1 VDSMNNF
8 TGWTTVAREIVRDDQ
23 WQEFADVYVRDKHK
37 LGIQKWIERENPH
50 AMAQMVERML
60 EMARQG
66 YWQADAAT
74 VSELKERYKD
84 LARRFDVRSDNR
96 NFQEYVGLPGYGLS
110 QSVAPNQTT
119 AQAQSQRS
127 ATPSQP
133 MPMAPP
139 PPPQPAAP
147 LISGM
152 QLEKVTAPVVQ
163 ALSAMLML
171 ALGLLVMTPAVGAWR
186 QWRRA

>member
-1 VDSMNNF
+1 MSM
-8 TGWTTVAREIVRDDQ
+8 A
-23 WQEFADVYVRDKHK
+23 
-37 LGIQKWIERENPH
+37 
-50 AMAQMVERML
+50 
-60 EMARQG
+60 
-66 YWQADAAT
+66 
-74 VSELKERYKD
+74 
-84 LARRFDVRSDNR
+84 
-96 NFQEYVGLPGYGLS
+96 
-110 QSVAPNQTT
+110 
-119 AQAQSQRS
+119 
-127 ATPSQP
+127 
-133 MPMAPP
+133 P